1 MSSNS
6 TYGHS
11 DTRERILAATQ
22 ALVAERGSKLKLG
35 DVADR
40 AGVSR
45 QAVYLHFG
53 DRTGLLVALVQHMD
67 TTMALGES
75 LAHLFKAETGAEV
88 IARTM
93 ALHDRFS
100 AAIDPV
106 ALILEAAQYDDEAL
120 GAAWRDRMRFR
131 RQVHHKIVQRIA
143 ELGELA
149 QEWPDE
155 AAADL
160 LYALTLPGPW
170 RELTRELGWTQSQYV
185 EVMSRLFG
193 KALLVQKPAQPK
205 HAKRVTEANIDAT
218 SK

>member
-1 MSSNS
+1 MSSQAP
-6 TYGHS
+6 YG
-11 DTRERILAATQ
+11 DPQTRDRILAATQ
-22 ALVAERGSKLKLG
+22 ALVAERGSKLKLS

-67 TTMALGES
+67 ETLALGAS
-75 LAHLFKAETGAEV
+75 LAQLFQAETGADV

-93 ALHDRFS
+93 ALHGRFS
-100 AAIDPV
+100 ASTDPI
-106 ALILEAAQYDDEAL
+106 ASILEAAQYDDEAL
-120 GAAWRDRMRFR
+120 GAAWRDRMHFR
-131 RQVHHKIVQRIA
+131 HQVHQRIVQRIA

-149 QEWPDE
+149 PDWPAD

-185 EVMSRLFG
+185 DAMSSLLG
-193 KALLVQKPAQPK
+193 KALLAPTSPQLAPKTAQR
-205 HAKRVTEANIDAT
+205 KRRE
-218 SK
+218 K

>member
-1 MSSNS
+1 MSSQAP
-6 TYGHS
+6 YGDP

-22 ALVAERGSKLKLG
+22 ALVAERGSKLKLS

-53 DRTGLLVALVQHMD
+53 DRTGLLVALVRHMD
-67 TTMALGES
+67 KTLALAES
-75 LAHLFKAETGAEV
+75 LAHLFQAETGADV

-93 ALHDRFS
+93 ALHGRFS
-100 AAIDPV
+100 AGIDPV

-131 RQVHHKIVQRIA
+131 HQVHRKIVQRIA

-149 QEWPDE
+149 QEWPAE
-155 AAADL
+155 TAADL

-170 RELTRELGWTQSQYV
+170 RELTRELGWAQSQYV
-185 EVMSRLFG
+185 DAMTSLLG
-193 KALLVQKPAQPK
+193 KALLAPVPPQPAPRPGQR
-205 HAKRVTEANIDAT
+205 KRRD
-218 SK
+218 K

>member
-1 MSSNS
+1 MSSQAP
-6 TYGHS
+6 YGDP
-11 DTRERILAATQ
+11 DTCERILAATQ
-22 ALVAERGSKLKLG
+22 ALVAERGSKLKLS

-67 TTMALGES
+67 ETLALADS
-75 LAHLFKAETGAEV
+75 LAHLFQAETGADV

-93 ALHDRFS
+93 ALHGRFS
-100 AAIDPV
+100 VSIDPV
-106 ALILEAAQYDDEAL
+106 ASILEAAQYEDEAL

-131 RQVHHKIVQRIA
+131 HQVHRKIVQRIA

-149 QEWPDE
+149 QECPPE

-170 RELTRELGWTQSQYV
+170 RELTRELGWEQSQYV
-185 EVMSRLFG
+185 NAMSWLLG
-193 KALLVQKPAQPK
+193 KALLAPVSPQPAPK
-205 HAKRVTEANIDAT
+205 APQRKRR
-218 SK
+218 KK